1 MTRIHQYILFVLTFF
16 CVASGYAQKPGVM
29 PDSLP
34 AKAIADG
41 SSAIGREQGDAGI
54 SYVGREQS
62 GDENFSDNGGD
73 SWEKTLQQKL
83 DKMMKHSLLESTQLG
98 LMVWDLDAD
107 SCIYKH
113 GERQRLRPASTMKV
127 ITAVAALDYLGG
139 DYRFTTELRSKGD
152 IILNADSTRT
162 YKGMFYCVGGFD
174 PKFSTGD
181 MGTFATAIGGLGV
194 DSIIGSICGDMSF
207 KDDKLLGEGWCWD
220 DDNPE
225 LSPLLVGRK
234 NAFAETLRKQLLGG
248 KTVVWLSAAEGTA
261 AEGSTLMGRVE
272 HTIDDVLGP
281 MMKNSDNLYAEAL
294 FYQIA
299 HRRKGR
305 NASAAD
311 ARQQIYDTMRK
322 AGLNTSQYYIADG
335 SGLSLYT
342 YVTPQAETM
351 MLRYAY
357 SKPEIY
363 DHLLPSLP
371 VAGVDGT
378 LASRMKGG
386 ATRGNV
392 RAKTGTVT
400 GVSSLAG
407 YCRGGNGHQLCFS
420 IINQGVKA
428 SADGRKFQD
437 AVCTMLC
444 Q

>member
-1 MTRIHQYILFVLTFF
+1 MTKFFNHIATILLLF
-16 CVASGYAQKPGVM
+16 CSVSAWAQRPGVM

-34 AKAIADG
+34 AKAVSDDDVVID
-41 SSAIGREQGDAGI
+41 AILD
-54 SYVGREQS
+54 STFSQS
-62 GDENFSDNGGD
+62 LVSDSVV
-73 SWEKTLQQKL
+73 SWEQALRAKL
-83 DKMMKHSLLESTQLG
+83 DKMTSHSLLETTQLG

-107 SCIYKH
+107 SCLYSCGAK
-113 GERQRLRPASTMKV
+113 QRLRPASTMKV
-127 ITAVAALDYLGG
+127 LTAITALDYLGAG
-139 DYRFTTELRSKGD
+139 YRFVTELRGKGD
-152 IILNADSTRT
+152 LILNEDSTHT
-162 YKGMFYCVGGFD
+162 YKGMFYCVGGLD
-174 PKFSTGD
+174 PKFGKSD
-181 MGTFATAIGGLGV
+181 MSSFVNAITALGV
-194 DSIIGSICGDMSF
+194 DSIMGTICGDVSF
-207 KDDKLLGEGWCWD
+207 KDGKLLGEGWCWD
-220 DDNPE
+220 DDNPQ

-234 NAFAETLRKQLLGG
+234 TGFAETLRRQLQDTKIVAWLNASEGRAPADCQLL
-248 KTVVWLSAAEGTA
+248 
-261 AEGSTLMGRVE
+261 GRVE
-272 HTIDDVLGP
+272 HSMDDILGP
-281 MMKNSDNLYAEAL
+281 MMKNSDNLYAEAM

-299 HRRKGR
+299 HRRKG
-305 NASAAD
+305 NGASASD
-311 ARQQIYDTMRK
+311 ARQQVYDTMRK

-342 YVTPQAETM
+342 YVTPQAEVM